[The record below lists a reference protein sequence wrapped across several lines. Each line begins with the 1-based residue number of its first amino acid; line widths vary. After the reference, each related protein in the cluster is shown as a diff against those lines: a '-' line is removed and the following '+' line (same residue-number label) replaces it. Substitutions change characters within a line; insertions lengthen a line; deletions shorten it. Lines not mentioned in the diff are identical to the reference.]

1 MRLYHIIH
9 KHCIII
15 QTDTTRIN
23 VKLAFTAHYA
33 GGGCTTWLCVYS
45 GHIAYKSHAKCHII
59 PRATLCTTTS
69 LSRSRKHGYS
79 FMCGTASLFKPA
91 GCTPYRVYRHAL
103 PGRCYLQETVGLLE
117 MVRTIDWCILIPAGT
132 KLVEVCTGGVL
143 LVCARQASYWCWS

>member
-15 QTDTTRIN
+15 QTDTTQIN
-23 VKLAFTAHYA
+23 AKLAFTAHYA

-79 FMCGTASLFKPA
+79 FMCGTASLFKPT
-91 GCTPYRVYRHAL
+91 GCTHIEYIGMH
-103 PGRCYLQETVGLLE
+103 CQVGAISKRPWVSWGWFVPL
-117 MVRTIDWCILIPAGT
+117 TSA
-132 KLVEVCTGGVL
+132 
-143 LVCARQASYWCWS
+143 Y